1 MSDIDDDVDDGDR
14 VSLYDETRNVK
25 TNTQRWINQS
35 KNMIKKFCKYERLP
49 YSSIDDFPMTY
60 NYQEFL
66 GKFVNFLKFHC
77 SVTKYGG
84 ILPSIS
90 GAYNLLLKH
99 FENLARDN
107 PTWRPR
113 SLVKVYNKLRQD
125 LEVYYWDLSNRSG
138 IPGTDHAKCPNEKDM
153 NFICEQLWL
162 SGAIDAPITFA
173 WTLNRQCGGRVN
185 ERLYLFNT
193 SLFPVYTKG
202 KGWHFITMR
211 WLRQNNH
218 VMSCLALIPFCYLQS
233 IQCTVTKYSLL
244 FLNYSRFY
252 RDDYFYWK
260 LKEIL

>member
-66 GKFVNFLKFHC
+66 GKFVNFRKFHC
-77 SVTKYGG
+77 AVTKYGG

-113 SLVKVYNKLRQD
+113 SLVKVHNKLRQD

-138 IPGTDHAKCPNEKDM
+138 VPGTDHAKCPNEQDM

-162 SGAIDAPITFA
+162 SGSIDASIRFA
-173 WTLNRQCGGRVN
+173 WTLNCHCGGRVS
-185 ERLYLFNT
+185 E
-193 SLFPVYTKG
+193 
-202 KGWHFITMR
+202 
-211 WLRQNNH
+211 
-218 VMSCLALIPFCYLQS
+218 
-233 IQCTVTKYSLL
+233 
-244 FLNYSRFY
+244 
-252 RDDYFYWK
+252 
-260 LKEIL
+260 